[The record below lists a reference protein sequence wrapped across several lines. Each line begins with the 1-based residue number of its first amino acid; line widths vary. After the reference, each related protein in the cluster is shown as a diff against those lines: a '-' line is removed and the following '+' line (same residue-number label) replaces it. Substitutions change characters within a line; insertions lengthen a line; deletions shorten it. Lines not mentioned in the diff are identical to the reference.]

1 MLSKQKTMEA
11 LETMYGMF
19 PEAHGELKHNNPFEL
34 LIAVIL
40 SAQATDV
47 SVNKATPD
55 LFASFPT
62 PDALAEAS
70 IDEIILKIKTIGLY
84 RNKAK
89 NIKACAQQLI
99 ERFDGQVPT
108 SREELM
114 SLPGVGRKTANVV
127 LGDAFGIPA
136 IAVDTHVE
144 RVSKRLRI
152 CKLDAT
158 VMEVEETLMRK
169 VPQELWVKTHH
180 TLIFFGRY
188 HCGKKS
194 QVRGMSF
201 AINMSRWEKSD
212 ASKRKGAKKE
222 TTPVDVVSLIA
233 NKCMNYLVIMEKSCF
248 VYLFCMKK

>member
-1 MLSKQKTMEA
+1 MVCIEIKQ
-11 LETMYGMF
+11 
-19 PEAHGELKHNNPFEL
+19 
-34 LIAVIL
+34 
-40 SAQATDV
+40 
-47 SVNKATPD
+47 
-55 LFASFPT
+55 
-62 PDALAEAS
+62 
-70 IDEIILKIKTIGLY
+70 
-84 RNKAK
+84 

-169 VPQELWVKTHH
+169 VPR
-180 TLIFFGRY
+180 IM
-188 HCGKKS
+188 GKDTS
-194 QVRGMSF
+194 YTDF
-201 AINMSRWEKSD
+201 W
-212 ASKRKGAKKE
+212 
-222 TTPVDVVSLIA
+222 
-233 NKCMNYLVIMEKSCF
+233 
-248 VYLFCMKK
+248 

>member
-11 LETMYGMF
+11 IEKMYQMF
-19 PEAHGELKHNNPFEL
+19 PEAHGELQHNNPYEL

-47 SVNKATPD
+47 SVNKATPA
-55 LFASFPT
+55 LFEAFPT
-62 PDALAEAS
+62 PEDLAAAS
-70 IDEIILKIKTIGLY
+70 VEEIIPKIKTIGLY

-99 ERFDGQVPT
+99 ENFGGQVPT
-108 SREELM
+108 TREALV

-152 CKLDAT
+152 CKLNAS
-158 VMEVEETLMRK
+158 VLEVEETLMRK
-169 VPQELWVKTHH
+169 IPEDLWVKTHH

-188 HCGKKS
+188 HCTARNPHCEVCPLLDMCQEGKNRMKLHNKDKS
-194 QVRGMSF
+194 
-201 AINMSRWEKSD
+201 
-212 ASKRKGAKKE
+212 
-222 TTPVDVVSLIA
+222 
-233 NKCMNYLVIMEKSCF
+233 
-248 VYLFCMKK
+248 

>member
-1 MLSKQKTMEA
+1 MEA
-11 LETMYGMF
+11 IEKMYQMF
-19 PEAHGELKHNNPFEL
+19 PEAHGELQHNNPYEL

-47 SVNKATPD
+47 SVNKATPA
-55 LFASFPT
+55 LFEAFPT
-62 PDALAEAS
+62 PEDLAAAS
-70 IDEIILKIKTIGLY
+70 VEEIIPKIKTIGLY

-99 ERFDGQVPT
+99 ENFGGQVPT
-108 SREELM
+108 TREALV

-152 CKLDAT
+152 CKLNAS
-158 VMEVEETLMRK
+158 VLEVEETLMRK
-169 VPQELWVKTHH
+169 IPEDLWVKTHH

-188 HCGKKS
+188 HCTARNPRCEVCPLLDICQEGKNRMKLHHKAKS
-194 QVRGMSF
+194 
-201 AINMSRWEKSD
+201 
-212 ASKRKGAKKE
+212 
-222 TTPVDVVSLIA
+222 
-233 NKCMNYLVIMEKSCF
+233 
-248 VYLFCMKK
+248 

>member
-11 LETMYGMF
+11 IEKMYQMF
-19 PEAHGELKHNNPFEL
+19 PEAHGELQHNNPYEL

-47 SVNKATPD
+47 SVNKATPA
-55 LFASFPT
+55 LFEAFPT
-62 PDALAEAS
+62 PEDLADASVE
-70 IDEIILKIKTIGLY
+70 EIIPKIKTIGLY

-99 ERFDGQVPT
+99 EKFGGQVPST
-108 SREELM
+108 REALV

-152 CKLDAT
+152 CKLNAS
-158 VMEVEETLMRK
+158 VLEVEETLMRK
-169 VPQELWVKTHH
+169 IPEDLWVKTHH

-188 HCGKKS
+188 HCTARNPRCEVCPLLEMCQEGKNRMKLHNKGKS
-194 QVRGMSF
+194 
-201 AINMSRWEKSD
+201 
-212 ASKRKGAKKE
+212 
-222 TTPVDVVSLIA
+222 
-233 NKCMNYLVIMEKSCF
+233 
-248 VYLFCMKK
+248 

>member
-1 MLSKQKTMEA
+1 MEA
-11 LETMYGMF
+11 IEKMYQMF
-19 PEAHGELKHNNPFEL
+19 PEAHGELQHNNPYEL

-47 SVNKATPD
+47 SVNKATPA
-55 LFASFPT
+55 LFEAFPT
-62 PDALAEAS
+62 PEDLAAAS
-70 IDEIILKIKTIGLY
+70 VEEIIPKIKTIGLY

-99 ERFDGQVPT
+99 ENFGGQVPT
-108 SREELM
+108 TREALV

-152 CKLDAT
+152 CKLNAS
-158 VMEVEETLMRK
+158 VLEVEETLMRK
-169 VPQELWVKTHH
+169 IPEDLWVKTHH

-188 HCGKKS
+188 HCTARNPRCEVCPLLDMCQEGKNRMKLHNKDKS
-194 QVRGMSF
+194 
-201 AINMSRWEKSD
+201 
-212 ASKRKGAKKE
+212 
-222 TTPVDVVSLIA
+222 
-233 NKCMNYLVIMEKSCF
+233 
-248 VYLFCMKK
+248 

>member
-11 LETMYGMF
+11 IEKMYQMF
-19 PEAHGELKHNNPFEL
+19 PEAHGELQHNNPYEL

-47 SVNKATPD
+47 SVNKVTPA
-55 LFASFPT
+55 LFEAFPT
-62 PDALAEAS
+62 PEDLAAAS
-70 IDEIILKIKTIGLY
+70 VEEIIPKIKTIGLY

-99 ERFDGQVPT
+99 ENFGGQVPT
-108 SREELM
+108 TREALV

-152 CKLDAT
+152 CKLNAS
-158 VMEVEETLMRK
+158 VLEVEETLMRK
-169 VPQELWVKTHH
+169 IPEDLWVKTHH

-188 HCGKKS
+188 HCTARNPRCEVCPLLDMCQEGKNRMKLHNKAKS
-194 QVRGMSF
+194 
-201 AINMSRWEKSD
+201 
-212 ASKRKGAKKE
+212 
-222 TTPVDVVSLIA
+222 
-233 NKCMNYLVIMEKSCF
+233 
-248 VYLFCMKK
+248 

>member
-1 MLSKQKTMEA
+1 MLSNQKTMEA
-11 LETMYGMF
+11 IEKMYQMF
-19 PEAHGELKHNNPFEL
+19 PEAHGELQHNNPYEL

-47 SVNKATPD
+47 SVNKATPA
-55 LFASFPT
+55 LFEAFPT
-62 PDALAEAS
+62 PEVLAAAS
-70 IDEIILKIKTIGLY
+70 VEEIIPKIKTIGLY

-99 ERFDGQVPT
+99 ENFGGQVPT
-108 SREELM
+108 TREALV

-152 CKLDAT
+152 CKLNAS
-158 VMEVEETLMRK
+158 VLEVEETLMRK
-169 VPQELWVKTHH
+169 IPEDLWVKTHH

-188 HCGKKS
+188 HCTARNPHCEVCPLLDMCQEGKNRMKLHNKDKS
-194 QVRGMSF
+194 
-201 AINMSRWEKSD
+201 
-212 ASKRKGAKKE
+212 
-222 TTPVDVVSLIA
+222 
-233 NKCMNYLVIMEKSCF
+233 
-248 VYLFCMKK
+248 